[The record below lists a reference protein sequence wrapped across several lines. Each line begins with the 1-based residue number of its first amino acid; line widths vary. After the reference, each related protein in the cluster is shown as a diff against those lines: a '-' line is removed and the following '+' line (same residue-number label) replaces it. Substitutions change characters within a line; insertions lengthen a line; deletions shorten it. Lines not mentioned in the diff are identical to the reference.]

1 MATATAAARMRHYK
15 KTEANLL
22 LILRQPFSDSDSH
35 AGGQRAKR
43 RDMRY
48 GDFRH
53 HENILDVLAAKSDTV
68 PVSSNFPKELDLARF
83 NQRAFFACSICM
95 MPVR

>member
-1 MATATAAARMRHYK
+1 
-15 KTEANLL
+15 
-22 LILRQPFSDSDSH
+22 
-35 AGGQRAKR
+35 
-43 RDMRY
+43 MRY